1 MHTVFPRYQ
10 DYVSLINM
18 RRLDGELITD
28 QINMVIIEFS
38 KLGSVLK
45 KPAAEMTSL
54 EMWSVFLRH
63 ASSPEQRQL
72 INEMMDRRESLA
84 MTGEILTTISQDE
97 HERAKLRSRR
107 MFETDLYSDLHTAEE
122 RGEIKGEKKG
132 EKKGVGI
139 GSEIVRLLNA
149 NVSAKDIA
157 KQLKVTIK
165 EVRRYEANLKN
176 GTISIAKNLL
186 DAGVSVEKVS
196 MATGLSHEEV
206 VKLSA
211 G

>member
-1 MHTVFPRYQ
+1 
-10 DYVSLINM
+10 
-18 RRLDGELITD
+18 
-28 QINMVIIEFS
+28 
-38 KLGSVLK
+38 
-45 KPAAEMTSL
+45 
-54 EMWSVFLRH
+54 
-63 ASSPEQRQL
+63 
-72 INEMMDRRESLA
+72 

-132 EKKGVGI
+132 VGI

-149 NVSAKDIA
+149 NVTAKDIA
-157 KQLKVTIK
+157 KQFKVTIK
-165 EVRRYEANLKN
+165 EVRQYETNLKS

-186 DAGVSVEKVS
+186 DADVSVEKVS